1 MSENYIVINGK
12 RVELTEEQL
21 EKLGIKP
28 EMNKYREIFELSDDK
43 EPYFFINDAGE
54 IVYHSDIWNGDSGAR
69 YACGN
74 LCKDK
79 DIMKQRALHETLNR
93 LLWRASVIAGELD
106 NKWDE
111 EHRHYYIYRDFDSDC
126 IRIDYNCTWKN
137 QDTCYFP
144 TEDSARDAL
153 GNIVMPFLKEHPDFV
168 W

>member
-1 MSENYIVINGK
+1 MTENYIVINGK
-12 RVELTEEQL
+12 KAELTEEQL

-28 EMNKYREIFELSDDK
+28 EKNKYEKIFERAACKSYHHILSDGSVAVTNDIATK
-43 EPYFFINDAGE
+43 NDDAFFKNAN
-54 IVYHSDIWNGDSGAR
+54 YCGDEE
-69 YACGN
+69 
-74 LCKDK
+74 
-79 DIMKQRALHETLNR
+79 IMKQRALHETLDR

-153 GNIVMPFLKEHPDFV
+153 GNIVMPFLNEHPDFV